1 MPWCPPT
8 SAPSAPTPHNDPQ
21 ESRPLVDRTTSR
33 PSLLL
38 VPAPR
43 PAAALAG
50 PAGAKPGRP
59 DNPPP
64 PDFARQSESLVRS
77 IPPDIPFQPSARG
90 ATVQSALPYTYSP
103 PPALCPS
110 PPRRSPAL
118 FGSDR
123 VAAN

>member
-38 VPAPR
+38 LPSPR

-50 PAGAKPGRP
+50 TAGAKPGRP

-64 PDFARQSESLVRS
+64 PEFARQSESLVPS
-77 IPPDIPFQPSARG
+77 IPPDIPFHPSARG
-90 ATVQSALPYTYSP
+90 ATGQSALPDTETQPPPQLPPPP
-103 PPALCPS
+103 PPAPS
-110 PPRRSPAL
+110 SFLTLPS
-118 FGSDR
+118 
-123 VAAN
+123 VAH